1 MYGPLVMASPD
12 IHTWEEASLTLSP
25 TLTEVKETGKAPF
38 TLEVLGRKFVPDYY
52 ISDEQ
57 STHYLRLDIPSGQ
70 RKASASG
77 TLDTEELKR
86 MLTAARERKASEW
99 APHGFRRLQERMAEG
114 EALMAK
120 ANDKEK
126 GLTQSDV
133 DYAASALNVA
143 IISMR
148 PANLAEPEDLSELTA
163 RMEEVRQQGASTPEL
178 RAAMDYARMVV
189 RYVNDGSGTRDMI
202 AKALKGLKR

>member
-25 TLTEVKETGKAPF
+25 TLMEVKETGKEPF

-70 RKASASG
+70 RNASASG

-86 MLTAARERKASEW
+86 MLTTA
-99 APHGFRRLQERMAEG
+99 RRLVCQQAVLS
-114 EALMAK
+114 AFC
-120 ANDKEK
+120 
-126 GLTQSDV
+126 QS
-133 DYAASALNVA
+133 
-143 IISMR
+143 
-148 PANLAEPEDLSELTA
+148 
-163 RMEEVRQQGASTPEL
+163 
-178 RAAMDYARMVV
+178 V
-189 RYVNDGSGTRDMI
+189 RYSYTCERTRETHHGI
-202 AKALKGLKR
+202 RGLCRRFSDR